1 MPTIL
6 VVDDSLSV
14 RKVAERM
21 LKEAGLEVALAANGE
36 EAIAWLST
44 NTPNLVIADVIMPD
58 KSGFEVCAFVR
69 AQASLSNTPV
79 LLISG
84 FVDDEVTRQAEAC
97 RADGVIK
104 KPFQGAS
111 LRERVLDLL
120 SARKEQEVPAAASAP
135 ELVLEMPALAPKP
148 EITIPV
154 APPVPAPA
162 PAPELVLEMPALA
175 PESEITIPVAPPVPA
190 PAPAPELVFEMPA
203 LAPEPEITLPSA
215 PPIPAPA
222 PVVRAA
228 PAAPVA
234 MPALQLAGEV
244 RALHETIQRLEARVA
259 DQGINLVRL
268 EQQLQASRESATE
281 AIKKI
286 SEMEQ
291 TVQAFRDN
299 ADRAVTQVHG
309 LEARLAEEE
318 KQSAELRTRLADLEP
333 AAASAKQ
340 LLQMLAEFAR
350 QTIKP

>member
-1 MPTIL
+1 MPIIL

-36 EAIAWLST
+36 EALAWLSA

-69 AQASLSNTPV
+69 AQASLANTPV

-120 SARKEQEVPAAASAP
+120 SARKEQEAPAAASAP
-135 ELVLEMPALAPKP
+135 ELVLEMPALAPEP
-148 EITIPV
+148 ELTLPV
-154 APPVPAPA
+154 APPA
-162 PAPELVLEMPALA
+162 PAPELVLEMPALM
-175 PESEITIPVAPPVPA
+175 PEPELTLPSAPPAPA
-190 PAPAPELVFEMPA
+190 QAPAPELVLEVPT
-203 LAPEPEITLPSA
+203 LAPEPELTLPSA

-228 PAAPVA
+228 PAAPGA
-234 MPALQLAGEV
+234 IPAVQLAGEV
-244 RALHETIQRLEARVA
+244 RALHETIQRLESRVA
-259 DQGINLVRL
+259 EQGINLIRL
-268 EQQLQASRESATE
+268 EQQLQASRESAAE
-281 AIKKI
+281 AIK
-286 SEMEQ
+286 EMEQ
-291 TVQAFRDN
+291 SVQTFRDN
-299 ADRAVTQVHG
+299 ADRAVAQMQG

>member
-1 MPTIL
+1 MPIIL

-36 EAIAWLST
+36 EALAWMST
-44 NTPNLVIADVIMPD
+44 NQPDLVIADVIMPD

-69 AQASLSNTPV
+69 AQACLAHTPV

-111 LRERVLDLL
+111 LRERVMDLL
-120 SARKEQEVPAAASAP
+120 SARKEQEVPAVAPVFAMPAHAPEPEITLQVATPAPVPAPAP
-135 ELVLEMPALAPKP
+135 ELVLEV
-148 EITIPV
+148 PV
-154 APPVPAPA
+154 AAPEPVPTPQAEPPRHFLSPPAPV

-175 PESEITIPVAPPVPA
+175 PAPD
-190 PAPAPELVFEMPA
+190 
-203 LAPEPEITLPSA
+203 ITLPSA

-222 PVVRAA
+222 PVAMAA
-228 PAAPVA
+228 PAVPVA

-244 RALHETIQRLEARVA
+244 RALHETIQRLEGRVA
-259 DQGINLVRL
+259 EQGINLVRL
-268 EQQLQASRESATE
+268 EQQLQASRESAIE
-281 AIKKI
+281 ASK
-286 SEMEQ
+286 EMEQ
-291 TVQAFRDN
+291 TVQTFRDR
-299 ADRAVTQVHG
+299 ADRAVTQVQG

-350 QTIKP
+350 QTLKP

>member
-1 MPTIL
+1 MPIIL

-36 EAIAWLST
+36 EALAWLSA

-69 AQASLSNTPV
+69 DQASLANTPV

-120 SARKEQEVPAAASAP
+120 SARKEQEAPAAAPAP
-135 ELVLEMPALAPKP
+135 ELVLEMPALAPEP
-148 EITIPV
+148 ELTLPS
-154 APPVPAPA
+154 APPIPAPA

-175 PESEITIPVAPPVPA
+175 LE
-190 PAPAPELVFEMPA
+190 PEL
-203 LAPEPEITLPSA
+203 TLPSA
-215 PPIPAPA
+215 PPIPVPA

-228 PAAPVA
+228 PAAPGA
-234 MPALQLAGEV
+234 IPAVQLAGEV
-244 RALHETIQRLEARVA
+244 RALHETIQRLESRVA
-259 DQGINLVRL
+259 EQGINLIRL
-268 EQQLQASRESATE
+268 EQQLQASRESAAE
-281 AIKKI
+281 AIK
-286 SEMEQ
+286 EMEQ
-291 TVQAFRDN
+291 SVQTFRDN
-299 ADRAVTQVHG
+299 ADRAVAQVQG

-318 KQSAELRTRLADLEP
+318 KQSAELRARLADLEP

>member
-1 MPTIL
+1 MPIIL

-21 LKEAGLEVALAANGE
+21 LREAGLEVALAANGE
-36 EAIAWLST
+36 EALAWLST
-44 NTPNLVIADVIMPD
+44 NQPDLVIADVIMPD

-69 AQASLSNTPV
+69 AQASLANTPV

-104 KPFQGAS
+104 KPFQGAA

-120 SARKEQEVPAAASAP
+120 SARKEQEVPAAAPVP
-135 ELVLEMPALAPKP
+135 ELVLAMPVLAPEP
-148 EITIPV
+148 EITLPV
-154 APPVPAPA
+154 APPAPVPA
-162 PAPELVLEMPALA
+162 PAPELVLEMPA
-175 PESEITIPVAPPVPA
+175 
-190 PAPAPELVFEMPA
+190 F
-203 LAPEPEITLPSA
+203 APEPEIALSVMPPS
-215 PPIPAPA
+215 PAPA
-222 PVVRAA
+222 PVVMAA

-234 MPALQLAGEV
+234 VPALQLAGEV
-244 RALHETIQRLEARVA
+244 RTLHETIQRLEGRIAE
-259 DQGINLVRL
+259 QGKNLVHL

-281 AIKKI
+281 AIK
-286 SEMEQ
+286 EVEQ
-291 TVQAFRDN
+291 KVQAFRDN
-299 ADRAVTQVHG
+299 ADRAVTQVQG

-340 LLQMLAEFAR
+340 LLQMLTEFAR
-350 QTIKP
+350 NALKPGESGER

>member
-1 MPTIL
+1 MPIIL

-36 EAIAWLST
+36 EALAWLSA

-69 AQASLSNTPV
+69 DQASLANTPV

-120 SARKEQEVPAAASAP
+120 SARKEQEAPAA
-135 ELVLEMPALAPKP
+135 
-148 EITIPV
+148 
-154 APPVPAPA
+154 A

-175 PESEITIPVAPPVPA
+175 PE
-190 PAPAPELVFEMPA
+190 PEL
-203 LAPEPEITLPSA
+203 TLPSA
-215 PPIPAPA
+215 PPIPVPA

-228 PAAPVA
+228 PAAPGA
-234 MPALQLAGEV
+234 IPAVQLAGEV
-244 RALHETIQRLEARVA
+244 RALHETIQRLESRVA
-259 DQGINLVRL
+259 EQGIHLIRL
-268 EQQLQASRESATE
+268 EQQLQASRESAAE
-281 AIKKI
+281 AIK
-286 SEMEQ
+286 EMEQ
-291 TVQAFRDN
+291 SVQTFRDN
-299 ADRAVTQVHG
+299 ADRTVAQVQG

>member
-1 MPTIL
+1 MPIIL

-21 LKEAGLEVALAANGE
+21 LKEAGLDVALAANGE
-36 EAIAWLST
+36 EALAWLST
-44 NTPNLVIADVIMPD
+44 NQPDLVIADVIMPD

-69 AQASLSNTPV
+69 AQASLANTPV

-104 KPFQGAS
+104 KPFQGAA

-120 SARKEQEVPAAASAP
+120 SARKEQEAPAA
-135 ELVLEMPALAPKP
+135 
-148 EITIPV
+148 
-154 APPVPAPA
+154 A
-162 PAPELVLEMPALA
+162 PAPELVLEVPALTPEPEIMLPVAPSAPVLMPAPELVLEVPALA
-175 PESEITIPVAPPVPA
+175 PEPEITLAVAP

-203 LAPEPEITLPSA
+203 AAPEPAIALPSA
-215 PPIPAPA
+215 PPIQAPA
-222 PVVRAA
+222 PVVMAS

-244 RALHETIQRLEARVA
+244 RTLHETIQRLEGRVA
-259 DQGINLVRL
+259 EQGINLIHL

-281 AIKKI
+281 AIK
-286 SEMEQ
+286 EMEQ
-291 TVQAFRDN
+291 SVQTFRDN
-299 ADRAVTQVHG
+299 ADRAVTQVQG

>member
-1 MPTIL
+1 MPIIL

-36 EAIAWLST
+36 EALAWLSA

-69 AQASLSNTPV
+69 DQASLANTPV

-120 SARKEQEVPAAASAP
+120 SARKEQEAPAA
-135 ELVLEMPALAPKP
+135 
-148 EITIPV
+148 
-154 APPVPAPA
+154 A

-175 PESEITIPVAPPVPA
+175 PE
-190 PAPAPELVFEMPA
+190 PEL
-203 LAPEPEITLPSA
+203 TLPSA
-215 PPIPAPA
+215 PPIPVPA

-228 PAAPVA
+228 PAAPGA
-234 MPALQLAGEV
+234 IPAVQLAGEV
-244 RALHETIQRLEARVA
+244 RALHETIQRLESRVA
-259 DQGINLVRL
+259 EQGINLIRL
-268 EQQLQASRESATE
+268 EQQLQASRESAAE
-281 AIKKI
+281 AIK
-286 SEMEQ
+286 EMEQ
-291 TVQAFRDN
+291 SVQTFRDN
-299 ADRAVTQVHG
+299 ADRAVAQVQG

-318 KQSAELRTRLADLEP
+318 KQSAELRARLADLEP

>member
-36 EAIAWLST
+36 EAMAWLSA
-44 NTPNLVIADVIMPD
+44 NHPDMVIADVIMPD

-69 AQASLSNTPV
+69 AQAGLANTPV

-111 LRERVLDLL
+111 LRERVMDLL
-120 SARKEQEVPAAASAP
+120 SARKEQEVPAAAP
-135 ELVLEMPALAPKP
+135 VLAMPALAPEP
-148 EITIPV
+148 EITLHVATPAPV
-154 APPVPAPA
+154 PA
-162 PAPELVLEMPALA
+162 PAPELVL
-175 PESEITIPVAPPVPA
+175 
-190 PAPAPELVFEMPA
+190 EMPA

-222 PVVRAA
+222 PVVMAA

-244 RALHETIQRLEARVA
+244 RALHETIQRLEGRVA
-259 DQGINLVRL
+259 EQGMNLIRL

-281 AIKKI
+281 AIK
-286 SEMEQ
+286 EMEQ
-291 TVQAFRDN
+291 TAQTFRDN
-299 ADRAVTQVHG
+299 ADRAVTQVQG